1 MTRKARLQK
10 YLPEFMAE
18 FREMNALL
26 DTENPE
32 IDALHAAK
40 DAMLEDFFIET
51 ASPDAI
57 ARYEKIAGIRPAADD
72 SLKTRRLRLLLAMGR
87 IERFT
92 IARLIETA
100 ARLGEE
106 VEAELLA
113 GFRLALDFIAAD
125 NENIEILM
133 EEFRASLPAH
143 LEIVVRNVTSV
154 NGSAHTGAM
163 LGMSAVYSFSEVG

>member
-1 MTRKARLQK
+1 MERKTRLQK
-10 YLPEFMAE
+10 YLPEFMTE

-26 DTENPE
+26 GTENPE
-32 IDALHAAK
+32 FDAIHK
-40 DAMLEDFFIET
+40 QNDATLNNFFIET
-51 ASPDAI
+51 ASADAI
-57 ARYEKIAGIRPAADD
+57 ARYERITGIRPAAGD

-87 IERFT
+87 IKRFT
-92 IARLIETA
+92 IARLIDTA

-106 VEAELLA
+106 VEAELLT

-154 NGSAHTGAM
+154 NGSTHTGAM